1 MKAWSDKQVL
11 VLGLGETGLSLAR
24 WLVAQG
30 ARVRIADSRE
40 QPPALAEV
48 RSQLP
53 QVEIFCGAYRDQI
66 LSGID
71 LVAISPGVALAE
83 PLVQCAMARGIPVV
97 GDIELFAQQIRMQ
110 HSSAS
115 PLSPTLSR
123 EGRGGKREVGQAGIL
138 SQDKN
143 SQKQPLI
150 LAITGS
156 NGKTT
161 VTSMVGSMCRAAGLD
176 TAVAGNISPAVLD
189 ALLQR
194 EGRQPDIW
202 VLELSS
208 FQLEATMTLNADA
221 AAVLNISEDHLD
233 RYADMEAYTA
243 AKARIFSG
251 DGVQVLNRD
260 DARSMSM
267 ALPGRVQL
275 TFGTSQTLTPP
286 DLPLSGE
293 ESIRPSPDKG
303 RSGGVEEWG
312 IVREGDDTWL
322 VQGQQRILNS
332 KELQVTGLHN
342 VANALAALAL
352 CRAIGLPLA
361 PLLDALRAFKGLPHR
376 VERVA
381 EINGVIYY
389 DDSKGTNV
397 GATVAALQG
406 LGRRAVLIA
415 GGEGKGQ
422 DFSPLNPAAAQHA
435 RAVVLIGRDAEKISA
450 ALQGCGVA
458 VVRAHDMADA
468 VRLSAA
474 LAQPGDAVLLSP
486 ACASFDMFRNY
497 AHRAEVFVGAVHAL
511 QGETICAPQA

>member
-1 MKAWSDKQVL
+1 MRLADKLVL

-30 ARVRIADSRE
+30 ARVRAADSRE

-48 RSQLP
+48 RFQLP

-83 PLVQCAMARGIPVV
+83 PLVQRAMARGIPVV

-123 EGRGGKREVGQAGIL
+123 KGRGGKREVGQAGIL

-161 VTSMVGSMCRAAGLD
+161 VTGMVGSMCRASGLD

-189 ALLQR
+189 VLLQR
-194 EGRQPDIW
+194 GGQQPEVW

-208 FQLEATMTLNADA
+208 FQLETTSSLNADA
-221 AAVLNISEDHLD
+221 ATVLNVSEDHLD

-260 DARSMSM
+260 DARSMGM
-267 ALPGRVQL
+267 ALPGRAQI
-275 TFGTSQTLTPP
+275 TFGLDAPRTA
-286 DLPLSGE
+286 D
-293 ESIRPSPDKG
+293 D
-303 RSGGVEEWG
+303 WG
-312 IVREGDDTWL
+312 IVREGDEIWL
-322 VQGQQRILNS
+322 MQGQQRILNS

-352 CRAIGLPLA
+352 CSSIGLPLA

-422 DFSPLNPAAAQHA
+422 DFSPLNPAVTQHA
-435 RAVVLIGRDAEKISA
+435 RAVVLIGRDADKIAA
-450 ALQGCGVA
+450 ALQGCGIP
-458 VVRAHDMADA
+458 VVRAHNMADA

-497 AHRAEVFVGAVHAL
+497 AHRAEVFVGAVHEL